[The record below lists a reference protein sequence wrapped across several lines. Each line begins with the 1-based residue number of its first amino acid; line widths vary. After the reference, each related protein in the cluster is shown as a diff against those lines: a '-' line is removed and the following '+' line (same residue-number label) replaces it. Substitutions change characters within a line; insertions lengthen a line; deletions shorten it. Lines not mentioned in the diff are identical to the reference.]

1 MKKTIPFK
9 KQLPFKTNINEI
21 TSISL
26 ENTLFKKDNGVEGN
40 LIVSGTYKI
49 TEASIKVDEFE
60 FKIPVNIEIG
70 NNYNLENIV
79 IDIND
84 FYYEII
90 NSKMLEV
97 NIEVLIDKLEE
108 KLEESFDII
117 EEPLVEKHKKIEVL
131 EEPEENNRCIEE
143 ESKQEYQDINENVVE
158 TIFENIETKEQ
169 YSTYHIYI
177 VREEDTIESI
187 MSKYNITRE
196 ELSEYNELQEVKI
209 GDKLIIP
216 EK

>member
-90 NSKMLEV
+90 NNKMLEV

-108 KLEESFDII
+108 KLEEPFDII

-196 ELSEYNELQEVKI
+196 ELSEYNELAKSKDIHLEV
-209 GDKLIIP
+209 LH
-216 EK
+216 